1 MSVYEQNGK
10 WYYNFMLYGIR
21 KHGACKGCRT
31 ISEALE
37 FEAEVKNDVSLIYRK
52 KKDVS
57 DYITLKQMFDEFI
70 EYSKINNKT
79 KTYNENKHRRDVISD
94 FFGKNITI
102 SEITP
107 ADIERFKQYITVTL
121 GDTNSTFNR
130 YFAVLKKAYNLI
142 IMNHRLN
149 LLNPCNLVKPLKI
162 DNHIMR
168 YLTEDE
174 EKRLLAELAP
184 HLKPIVICAL
194 TTGLRLS
201 NILNLKWSSIN
212 FDYGFIEILKQEN
225 KGHKKIQ
232 IPLSKKFKEELKKIG
247 IKKTGYVFI
256 NPDTDKPY
264 TTIKT
269 GFNKALERAGI
280 ENFRFH
286 DLRHTVGTR
295 LVAQGADLQ
304 TVKELLAHSDIK
316 TTQRYLH
323 PVKEN
328 IKKAVDILDSF

>member
-1 MSVYEQNGK
+1 
-10 WYYNFMLYGIR
+10 MLFGIR
-21 KHGACKGCRT
+21 KHGACKGCRK

-37 FEAEVKNDVSLIYRK
+37 FEAEVKNEVSLIYRK
-52 KKDVS
+52 KKDESENISV
-57 DYITLKQMFDEFI
+57 KQLFDEFL
-70 EYSKINNKT
+70 EYSKINNKP
-79 KTYNENKHRRDVISD
+79 KTYNENEHRVDVMKE
-94 FFGKNITI
+94 FFGKDTAI
-102 SEITP
+102 SDVSP
-107 ADIERFKQYITVTL
+107 ADIERFKTYITVTL
-121 GDTNSTFNR
+121 SDTNSTFNR
-130 YFAVLKKAYNLI
+130 YFAVLKKAYNLVI
-142 IMNHRLN
+142 INHRLN
-149 LLNPCNLVKPLKI
+149 LLNPCSLVKPLKV

-174 EKRLLAELAP
+174 EKRLLKELAP
-184 HLKPIVICAL
+184 HLRPIVICAL

-201 NILNLKWSSIN
+201 NILNLKWQSIN
-212 FDYGFIEILKQEN
+212 FDMGFIEILKQEN

-232 IPLSKKFKEELKKIG
+232 IPLSKKLKKELKKIG

-256 NPDTDKPY
+256 NPDTQKPF

-269 GFNKALERAGI
+269 GFNRALQRAGI

-295 LVAQGADLQ
+295 LVASGADLQ

-316 TTQRYLH
+316 TTQRYMH